1 MPRHRQVPISAETQ
15 WVEDNI
21 SQHVLVVG
29 REGSHSFSV
38 DLRIKEQEVQ
48 FDTDTGSAVTLIS
61 ERTWKKLNLDVKLSK
76 SLVLL
81 RTYTGDPISVVGEAR
96 VIISN

>member
-1 MPRHRQVPISAETQ
+1 MSRHRQVPILAETQ
-15 WVEDNI
+15 WVEDDI
-21 SQHVLVVG
+21 SQDVLVVG
-29 REGSHSFSV
+29 REGSHPFCV
-38 DLRIKEQEVQ
+38 ELRIEEQVVQ

-61 ERTWKKLNLDVKLSK
+61 ERTWKKWNLDVKLSR